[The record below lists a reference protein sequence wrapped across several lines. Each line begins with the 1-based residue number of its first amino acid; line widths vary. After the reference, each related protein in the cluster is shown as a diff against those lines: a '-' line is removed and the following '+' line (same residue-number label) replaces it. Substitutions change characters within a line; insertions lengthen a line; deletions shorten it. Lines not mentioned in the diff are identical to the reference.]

1 MTKAA
6 ALHSFF
12 SGFGLTAY
20 QENAVP
26 DEATFP
32 YITYTVTTD
41 TFPTGEVALSMS
53 LWYRSSSWTAI
64 NAKTEQISAAIGY
77 GGRVINCDGGK
88 IWIKRGQPFANS
100 MGDNTDSLIKRK
112 LINISVEYLTFN

>member
-12 SGFGLTAY
+12 SSFGLTAY

-41 TFPTGEVALSMS
+41 TFPAGEVALSMS
-53 LWYRSSSWTAI
+53 LWYRSPSWTAI
-64 NAKTEQISAAIGY
+64 NAKTEQISTAIGY
-77 GGRVINCDGGK
+77 GGRVVDCDSGK
-88 IWIKRGQPFANS
+88 IWVKRGQPFANS

-112 LINISVEYLTFN
+112 LINISAEYLTFN